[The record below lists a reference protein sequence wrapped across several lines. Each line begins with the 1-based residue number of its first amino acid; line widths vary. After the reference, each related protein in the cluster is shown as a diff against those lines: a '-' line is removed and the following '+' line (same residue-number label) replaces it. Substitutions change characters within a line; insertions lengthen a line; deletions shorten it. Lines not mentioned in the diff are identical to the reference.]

1 MQGLREQVAQLK
13 AALAAKKEDAEQLR
27 AQLGASAGPGSGQ
40 ERDLQEQLRHQ
51 KDAKAKAQE
60 QAPRIATEWDGRCRV
75 YGSKWRS

>member
-27 AQLGASAGPGSGQ
+27 AQLGASASPGSGQ

-60 QAPRIATEWDGRCRV
+60 QAPRIATEWDGAV
-75 YGSKWRS
+75 EGSPFGDE